1 MLNVWQCINTAS
13 SGMICGHDLSHS
25 FGKMITQCAVNP
37 ATALGLF
44 KTLDVP
50 KGEWMLQTA
59 AGSGLGA
66 TLCCCLLHLPHRA
79 LHKLADKRQCLRRG
93 SSSMPSMSLWVYV
106 PLQLSWLAPPQ
117 GA

>member
-1 MLNVWQCINTAS
+1 MC
-13 SGMICGHDLSHS
+13 
-25 FGKMITQCAVNP
+25 CAVNP

-59 AGSGLGA
+59 AGSGLGV
-66 TLCCCLLHLPHRA
+66 TLCCCLLRVLNRAFPRLVDKCRSLRHL
-79 LHKLADKRQCLRRG
+79 
-93 SSSMPSMSLWVYV
+93 SSTAPSTSLWVYV

-117 GA
+117 AA